1 MRLAARTQLSL
12 VVAAC
17 LLGLAVSLKNVVGVS
32 AQTSYHET
40 SSSTVLIYTGF
51 ALFAP
56 VQEARGE
63 GGGTPRRTPPGLVIV
78 LTTVAIVAFY
88 AI

>member
-17 LLGLAVSLKNVVGVS
+17 LLGLVISLKNVVGVS
-32 AQTSYHET
+32 AEVLSRDLTIYSVVYTS
-40 SSSTVLIYTGF
+40 F

-56 VQEARGE
+56 VQEAGAKVA
-63 GGGTPRRTPPGLVIV
+63 GLHGALLSGLVII

>member
-32 AQTSYHET
+32 ADVLSRDFIIY
-40 SSSTVLIYTGF
+40 SLIYTSF

-56 VQEARGE
+56 VQESRAKVAGLH
-63 GGGTPRRTPPGLVIV
+63 GALLPGLVIV
-78 LTTVAIVAFY
+78 LTTVAIVTFY